1 MKIQYLL
8 RILNG
13 SGGRMKAYTKDIIK
27 TIVKGMK
34 RFMALAIIAALGV
47 CMMSGLKAACDDLRF
62 SADDFYD
69 EQNLFDIMVVST
81 MGLTDEDVDALSQIK
96 GIEAVEGAYSET
108 VYTHVLGQTKQA
120 TVNVLSQKDINVPY
134 ILEGEMPLR
143 ADEIVVTQKFML
155 ESGKKLGDKLH
166 IQEDFDEDTEDDKE
180 DEESTE
186 EEEAE
191 DNRFELD
198 LEKEYTSKEEDKE
211 ENKDI
216 DVEVEEEEEEPNF
229 LVTSYTIVGVV
240 IDATDINSQEGA
252 VAFRANNSTDYT
264 FFVRPDAVTY
274 DIYTAVYITLD
285 GTDELR
291 CYTDEYEAKVDEVVT
306 ILEEEI
312 KADREQARYDEV
324 TGEALDKIEDVEQE
338 VNDKLNDAEQDILDA
353 KLEIEDGWS
362 ELLDGKN
369 ELFDGEQELAEAERK
384 LLKAQRELERA
395 ERQLADAKA
404 ELEAAWDELEAG
416 ETMLEEGE
424 KGLKEAEETL
434 DESEK
439 TLLEAEAELPDRFES
454 TRKLLNSQINSVKID
469 IIETENEIEKLEKE
483 IESLTAEKEALEQK
497 ETDGTITPI
506 EEVQLLQLETT
517 LAEKETTLELRK
529 QSLTNLNDQLDAY
542 NETLA
547 DLDQQEKDA
556 YQEIADGKVEI
567 ADGRKEIEKNK
578 AELEKNKKELEDG
591 RKELEDAQKDFDDAK
606 KEVEDGWEE
615 LEDGWDELEDAY
627 LEIADGKADLEEGE
641 AEFEDG
647 KQQYE
652 DGVKEFLDRK
662 EEALDKIADA
672 RQEIA
677 DLKMTSWYISTRTA
691 LSGYSNVKTDAQCI
705 ESIGNAFP
713 ILFMTVAILISLTT
727 ISRMVEE
734 DRGLIGTYKA
744 LGFTDKE
751 IRRKYVI
758 YALLACLVGGTLGLI
773 LGFIVLPE
781 IIFIVFGV
789 MYQFTEYSLAFNWL
803 YGIGSI
809 LLFVLGIVGAAIV
822 SCESELRHMP
832 AMLMRPKAPQNGS
845 RVLLERVTPV
855 WSRLSFLNKVT
866 ARNLFRYKKR
876 LFMTLFGIA
885 GCTSIL
891 LAGFTIRDTV
901 TRLMPLQYETTFN
914 FDVMVVSDDNE
925 ALLEYLD
932 DANVRAYINPMI
944 SNVKVINEDG
954 REESV
959 QLVVVPNDESL
970 RGYIQLVDR
979 SGNKINLEDGMIL
992 STINVAEVQGY
1003 DKGDTIT
1010 LQNMDLENAEVEVSE
1025 IVMNYLGNIIY
1036 MTENTYK
1043 DYYDNYEANGAYVM
1057 LNKGVG
1063 SHETYA
1069 RLLGEKDH
1077 ILSSI
1082 SIEGFLSKFDSVFAI
1097 INMVVTIIITLAA
1110 ALAFTVLF
1118 TLSTTNISER
1128 ERELATIKV
1137 LGFFDREVHLYVNKE
1152 TLILTTIGIILGMP
1166 LGKGFGIWLMS
1177 ILKMPS
1183 IYFADYL
1190 DPISY
1195 LYAAVMAIIFAFV
1208 VNKITDRSLDK
1219 IDPVEALKSIE

>member
-1 MKIQYLL
+1 
-8 RILNG
+8 
-13 SGGRMKAYTKDIIK
+13 MKAYTKDIIK

-47 CMMSGLKAACDDLRF
+47 CMMSGLKASCDDLRL
-62 SADDFYD
+62 SADKFYD
-69 EQNLFDIMVVST
+69 QQNLFDIMVVST
-81 MGLTDEDVDALSQIK
+81 MGLTEEDVEALTQIK
-96 GIEAVEGAYSET
+96 GVEDVEGTYSEK

-120 TVNVLSQKDINVPY
+120 TVNVISQKDINVPFL
-134 ILEGEMPLR
+134 LEGEMPLR
-143 ADEIVVTQKFML
+143 ADEIVVTEKFMK

-166 IQEDFDEDTEDDKE
+166 IQEDIDEDLDDEEDDDSIE
-180 DEESTE
+180 DEEES
-186 EEEAE
+186 E

-198 LEKEYTSKEEDKE
+198 LEKVYDSKEEESGE
-211 ENKDI
+211 EDI
-216 DVEVEEEEEEPNF
+216 KVEVEEDEEEPNF
-229 LVTSYTIVGVV
+229 LITSYTIVGVV
-240 IDATDINSQEGA
+240 VDATDINSQEGA
-252 VAFRANNSTDYT
+252 VAFRANNTTDYT
-264 FFVRPDAVTY
+264 FFVRPEAVTY
-274 DIYTAVYITLD
+274 DIYTAIYITLE
-285 GTDELR
+285 GTDELY
-291 CYTDEYEAKVDEVVT
+291 CYSDEYEAKVDEVVT

-324 TGEALDKIEDVEQE
+324 TGEALDKIEDAEQE

-369 ELFDGEQELAEAERK
+369 ELLDGEQDLAEAERK

-395 ERQLADAKA
+395 ERQLAEAKE
-404 ELEAAWDELEAG
+404 ELEAGWDELEAG
-416 ETMLEEGE
+416 EKLLEEGE
-424 KGLKEAEETL
+424 EGLVEAEETL
-434 DESEK
+434 NESEK
-439 TLLEAEAELPDRFES
+439 TLLETEAELPRRFES

-469 IIETENEIEKLEKE
+469 IIETENEIEKLENE
-483 IESLTAEKEALEQK
+483 IATLVTERESLEAKENDGSITAIEA
-497 ETDGTITPI
+497 
-506 EEVQLLQLETT
+506 VRLLQVRADIT
-517 LAEKETTLELRK
+517 EKETTLELRK
-529 QSLTNLNDQLDAY
+529 QSLTNLNEQLDAY

-547 DLDQQEKDA
+547 DLDKQESDA
-556 YQEIADGKVEI
+556 YQEIEDAKVEL
-567 ADGRKEIEKNK
+567 ANGRKEVEDGK
-578 AELEKNKKELEDG
+578 AELAKNKKELEDG
-591 RKELEDAQKDFDDAK
+591 RKELEDGQKEFDDAK
-606 KEVEDGWEE
+606 KEVEDGWAE
-615 LEDGWDELEDAY
+615 LEDGWEQLEEAY
-627 LEIADGKADLEEGE
+627 LEIADGKADLEKGE

-647 KQQYE
+647 KQKYE

-672 RQEIA
+672 KQEIA

-713 ILFMTVAILISLTT
+713 ILFMMVAILISLTT

-758 YALLACLVGGTLGLI
+758 YALLACLTGGAIGLI
-773 LGFIVLPE
+773 LGFIILPE

-789 MYQFTEYSLAFNWL
+789 MYQFVEYSLAFNWL
-803 YGIGSI
+803 YGIGSV

-832 AMLMRPKAPQNGS
+832 AMLMRPKAPMNGS
-845 RVLLERVTPV
+845 RVLLERLTPV
-855 WSRLSFLNKVT
+855 WSKLSFLNKVT

-885 GCTSIL
+885 GCTAIL
-891 LAGFTIRDTV
+891 LTGFTIQDTV
-901 TRLMPLQYETTFN
+901 LGLMPLQYGETYT
-914 FDVMVVSDDNE
+914 FDVMVVSDDND
-925 ALLEYLD
+925 ALLEYLEED
-932 DANVRAYINPMI
+932 EVRAYINPMI
-944 SNVKVINEDG
+944 TSVKVINEDG
-954 REESV
+954 REETV
-959 QLVVVPNDESL
+959 QLVVVSNEESL
-970 RGYIQLVDR
+970 RGYIHLTDR
-979 SGNKINLEDGMIL
+979 NGDRVNLEDGMVL

-1003 DKGDTIT
+1003 DAGDTIT
-1010 LQNMDLENAEVEVSE
+1010 LQNMDLLNADVEITD
-1025 IVMNYLGNIIY
+1025 IVMNYLGNVIY
-1036 MTENTYK
+1036 MTESTYE
-1043 DYYDNYEANGAYVM
+1043 DYFDEFEANGAYVM
-1057 LNKGVG
+1057 LNKGVVD
-1063 SHETYA
+1063 HKTYA
-1069 RLLGEKDH
+1069 KQISAKDH
-1077 ILSSI
+1077 ILSCS
-1082 SIEGFLSKFDSVFAI
+1082 SVEDFLANFDSVFAI
-1097 INMVVTIIITLAA
+1097 INMVVTIVITLAA

-1152 TLILTTIGIILGMP
+1152 TLILTGLGIILGMP
-1166 LGKGFGIWLMS
+1166 LGKGMGIWLMS

-1183 IYFADYL
+1183 IYFADQL
-1190 DPISY
+1190 KPISY
-1195 LYAAVMAIIFAFV
+1195 LYTIVIAIVFAIV

>member
-1 MKIQYLL
+1 
-8 RILNG
+8 
-13 SGGRMKAYTKDIIK
+13 MKAYTKDIIK

-34 RFMALAIIAALGV
+34 RFMALAVIAALGV
-47 CMMSGLKAACDDLRF
+47 CMMTGLTAACDDLRYT
-62 SADDFYD
+62 ADDFYD
-69 EQNLFDIMVVST
+69 KQNLFDIMVVST
-81 MGLTDEDVDALSQIK
+81 MGLTDEDVEVLSKIES
-96 GIEAVEGAYSET
+96 IEAVEGAYSET
-108 VYTHVLGQTKQA
+108 VYTSVKGLTKQA
-120 TVNVLSQKDINVPY
+120 TVNVISQKDINMPY

-143 ADEIVVTQKFML
+143 SDEIVVTQKYMM
-155 ESGKKLGDKLH
+155 ESGKHLGDKL
-166 IQEDFDEDTEDDKE
+166 IIEEDMDDSEDSEEEDLEADTET
-180 DEESTE
+180 SE
-186 EEEAE
+186 EE
-191 DNRFELD
+191 DDRFELD
-198 LEKEYTSKEEDKE
+198 LEKEYEPKDEEESEEEDL
-211 ENKDI
+211 DI
-216 DVEVEEEEEEPNF
+216 EVEEDEEEPNF
-229 LVTSYTIVGVV
+229 LVTEYTIVGVV

-252 VAFRANNSTDYT
+252 VAFRANNVTDYT

-274 DIYTAVYITLD
+274 DIFTAIYITLT

-291 CYTDEYEAKVDEVVT
+291 CYTDEYEARVDEVVT

-324 TGEALDKIEDVEQE
+324 TGEAYDKVDDAESEM
-338 VNDKLNDAEQDILDA
+338 NDKLANAEKDILDA

-362 ELLDGKN
+362 ELLDRKN
-369 ELFDGEQELAEAERK
+369 ELLDGENELEEAERK
-384 LLKAQRELERA
+384 LQKAQRELERA
-395 ERQLADAKA
+395 ERELAATEK
-404 ELEAAWDELEAG
+404 ELEAGWEELEAG
-416 ETMLEEGE
+416 EALLEEGE
-424 KGLKEAEETL
+424 KAIEEAETTLNESEETL
-434 DESEK
+434 NETE
-439 TLLEAEAELPDRFES
+439 EQLPDRFES
-454 TRKLLNSQINSVKID
+454 TRKLLNSQLNSVKLD
-469 IIETENEIEKLEKE
+469 IIEVENEIEKLEKE
-483 IESLTAEKEALEQK
+483 IESLKAQQIELEAKESA
-497 ETDGTITPI
+497 GTINGI
-506 EEVQLLQLETT
+506 ERIQLLEIRTD

-529 QSLTNLNDQLDAY
+529 QELVNLQ
-542 NETLA
+542 
-547 DLDQQEKDA
+547 DQQEAYSEALEDLNEQEQDA
-556 YQEIADGKVEI
+556 YQQIEDGRKEI
-567 ADGRKEIEKNK
+567 ADGRKEIADGK
-578 AELEKNKKELEDG
+578 AELEKNKQDLETG
-591 RKELEDAQKDFDDAK
+591 RKELEDAQKEFDDAK
-606 KEVEDGWEE
+606 QEVQDGWDSLEE
-615 LEDGWDELEDAY
+615 GWDELEDAY
-627 LEIADGKADLEEGE
+627 LDIADGKAELEEGE

-647 KQQYE
+647 KQKYE
-652 DGVKEFLDRK
+652 EGVKEFLDRK

-672 RQEIA
+672 KQEIA

-691 LSGYSNVKTDAQCI
+691 LSGYANVKTDAQCI

-744 LGFTDKE
+744 LGFTDRE
-751 IRRKYVI
+751 IRRKYSI
-758 YALLACLVGGTLGLI
+758 YALLACLVGGALGLI

-789 MYQFTEYSLAFNWL
+789 MYQFTDYILAFNWL

-809 LLFVLGIVGAAIV
+809 LLFIIGIVGAAIV

-832 AMLMRPKAPQNGS
+832 AMLMRPKAPKNGS

-901 TRLMPLQYETTFN
+901 TRLMPLQYEVTYN
-914 FDVMVVSDDNE
+914 FDVMIVSDDNE
-925 ALLEYLD
+925 ALMEYLD
-932 DANVRAYINPMI
+932 DNKVRAYINPMI
-944 SNVKVINEDG
+944 SNIKVINEDG

-959 QLVVVPNDESL
+959 QLIVVPNDESL
-970 RGYIQLVDR
+970 RGYIQLIDR
-979 SGNKINLEDGMIL
+979 DGNKVNLEDDMVL

-1010 LQNMDLENAEVEVSE
+1010 LQNMDLLNAEVEVSE
-1025 IVMNYLGNIIY
+1025 IVMNYLGNAIY
-1036 MTENTYK
+1036 MTENTYAEYF
-1043 DYYDNYEANGAYVM
+1043 DEFEANGAYVM

-1063 SHETYA
+1063 SHEEYA
-1069 RLLGEKDH
+1069 KAMGQKDH
-1077 ILSSI
+1077 ILSAI
-1082 SIEGFLSKFDSVFAI
+1082 SVEGFLSNFDNVFRI
-1097 INMVVTIIITLAA
+1097 INMVVVIIITLAA

-1152 TLILTTIGIILGMP
+1152 TLILTTIGILIGMP
-1166 LGKGFGIWLMS
+1166 LGKAFGIWLMS

-1183 IYFADYL
+1183 IYFADHL
-1190 DPISY
+1190 APISY
-1195 LYAAVMAIIFAFV
+1195 LYAAVMAIIFAFI
-1208 VNKITDRSLDK
+1208 VNKITDKSLDR